1 MAAPLAT
8 AVVAAGTNEVTSVG
22 LHDRRPRP
30 WDLPIGGT
38 RPHVIVMANYAASF
52 VRAPKTFTD
61 RERSSLL
68 RVTGEHV
75 AGFRDHVLYSL
86 AETTALRQHEL
97 LGLDVGD
104 VRGPNGTIKRRVT
117 LRVFKRSN
125 RNVDDQFVFL
135 SDTARTKIGR
145 LLELRTR
152 SGEAL
157 GPDSPLF
164 ISSRGKRLS
173 ARRAR
178 SAFAAWQQRAGF
190 ERRVS
195 FHILRHD
202 SISFMYRK
210 WKDSKMVQQFA
221 RHASP
226 LSTAIYTH
234 TPDEAL
240 YRAVQDQPA

>member
-1 MAAPLAT
+1 
-8 AVVAAGTNEVTSVG
+8 
-22 LHDRRPRP
+22 
-30 WDLPIGGT
+30 
-38 RPHVIVMANYAASF
+38 MANYAASF

-61 RERSSLL
+61 RERNSLL

-86 AETTALRQHEL
+86 AESTALRQHEL
-97 LGLDVGD
+97 LGLNVGD

-125 RNVDDQFVFL
+125 KNVDDQFVFL
-135 SDTARTKIGR
+135 GDTARAKIAR
-145 LLELRTR
+145 LLDLRTR

-157 GPDSPLF
+157 DPDSPLF
-164 ISSRGKRLS
+164 LSSRGKRLS

-190 ERRVS
+190 ERRVN
-195 FHILRHD
+195 FHVMRHD
-202 SISFMYRK
+202 AISFMYRK
-210 WKDSKMVQQFA
+210 TKDPKMVQRFG

-226 LSTAIYTH
+226 VSSAIYTH
-234 TPDEAL
+234 TPDEDL
-240 YRAVQDQPA
+240 YRAVQEQPA